1 VEEISVGGQEEVEL
15 VTVTAQFEF
24 TEPASAEAAATTAI
38 SRDPIIG
45 FLLFSCGLD
54 WGRVG
59 EGDCR
64 LDRSGVEGRSRRLGK
79 REEGRQGEGEE
90 ECCCSSVVALA
101 VITSILAVSGVI

>member
-1 VEEISVGGQEEVEL
+1 VAGQEEVEA

-24 TEPASAEAAATTAI
+24 TEPVSADAGAATAI

-59 EGDCR
+59 EGDWR

-79 REEGRQGEGEE
+79 RGGEGGRGEGEE